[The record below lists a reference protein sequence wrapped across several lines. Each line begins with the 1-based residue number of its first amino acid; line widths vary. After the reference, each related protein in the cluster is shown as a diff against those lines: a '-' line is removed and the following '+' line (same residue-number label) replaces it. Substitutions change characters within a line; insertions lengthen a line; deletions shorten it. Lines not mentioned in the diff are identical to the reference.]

1 MMNYIS
7 PEDVKII
14 DSVDWLALM
23 DEYQR
28 KFGVDFPLFSYQ
40 EFRSDGIRPAGQVY
54 IDTLQEALKSN
65 KPYQCKTKWRTVDE
79 ILAEH
84 GLLDK

>member
-1 MMNYIS
+1 MMNFIS
-7 PEDVKII
+7 PEDNKII
-14 DSVDWLALM
+14 KNSDWITLVK
-23 DEYQR
+23 EYR
-28 KFGVDFPLFSYQ
+28 RRFGEGFPPFSYR

-54 IDTLQEALKSN
+54 IDALQEALETN
-65 KPYQCKTKWRTVDE
+65 KPYQCKTKERTVDE